1 MTVGIFVIMDIWVR
15 ILRLLHRIPFNQ
27 IMSFKQALGLERTDA
42 EDNNQDEEQN
52 TTRDVP
58 TFFKKCEEK
67 RDELRYKQT
76 GYIEE
81 PPSAPMENESISVT
95 KPLL

>member
-1 MTVGIFVIMDIWVR
+1 
-15 ILRLLHRIPFNQ
+15 
-27 IMSFKQALGLERTDA
+27 MSFKQALGLEKTDVA
-42 EDNNQDEEQN
+42 DNTQY
-52 TTRDVP
+52 TTHDIP
-58 TFFKKCEEK
+58 TFFKMCEEK